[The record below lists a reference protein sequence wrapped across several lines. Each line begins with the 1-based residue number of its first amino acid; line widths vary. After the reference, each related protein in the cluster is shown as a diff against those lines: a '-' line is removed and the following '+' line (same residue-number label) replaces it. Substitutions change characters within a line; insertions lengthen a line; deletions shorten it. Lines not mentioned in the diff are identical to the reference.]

1 MIWDTVRNIH
11 ATRQQRQGRA
21 YSLPCSGLLD
31 KQDQNP
37 LEGDKVTTFTT
48 AEEKTLPELC
58 EMYGI
63 ELKLKRTKTP
73 SNALQWQKEFN
84 AWLAILSYDGYHVAV
99 PYYTG
104 KAVKTVTVADVIH
117 SLASDYNIHQSCQSL
132 KCFGDCFGWDEN
144 TASVWDVICYNAKL
158 WEGFIPDCNLR
169 EMIGA
174 CDY

>member
-1 MIWDTVRNIH
+1 M
-11 ATRQQRQGRA
+11 
-21 YSLPCSGLLD
+21 S
-31 KQDQNP
+31 
-37 LEGDKVTTFTT
+37 FTT
-48 AEEKTLPELC
+48 MDEKTLPELC

-73 SNALQWQKEFN
+73 ANATQWQKDSD

-104 KAVKTVTVADVIH
+104 KAVKTVTVADVVNAI
-117 SLASDYNIHQSCQSL
+117 ASDYNIHQSCQTL

-144 TASVWDVICYNAKL
+144 TSSVWDVICYNAKL
-158 WEGFIPDCNLR
+158 WEGFIPSAHLR